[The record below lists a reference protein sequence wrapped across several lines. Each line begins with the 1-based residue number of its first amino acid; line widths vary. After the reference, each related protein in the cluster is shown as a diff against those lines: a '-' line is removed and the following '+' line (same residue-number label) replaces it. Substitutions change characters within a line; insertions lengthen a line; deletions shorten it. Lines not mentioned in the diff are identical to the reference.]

1 MEQINQENYGLIL
14 VKSAKAEEYQPK
26 MDQFFDEI
34 CEGENLD
41 EPLSEQFRKN
51 NFALIVGAMDLHN
64 KD

>member
-41 EPLSEQFRKN
+41 EPLSD
-51 NFALIVGAMDLHN
+51 FALIVGAMDLHN